1 MSQPLPPTP
10 NLAPR
15 GQSSHRNPLVIAA
28 GIGSTILAL
37 ALVYL
42 LQHNADTNVMG
53 WYGDYVFP
61 IGAILV
67 GLVASSGYVLAA
79 WLSGLKI
86 RRGLLVAIVLLQI
99 GAYFAAQY
107 TEFAVRGPLVDAA
120 GHAVSFP
127 RYFHVM
133 TVNTA
138 WKDDQGKMGKPLGGL
153 GYALRFGELAGF
165 ILGTLV
171 SPVLLHAKPYCDACE
186 RYMQSKSLALLP
198 ASNTKAG
205 HLFGKAAINRTA
217 QEVLEAGMTDV
228 AELVSLAAAADSPA
242 FAAKL
247 TLLAPQRGQAKKLSR
262 RIDVRLV
269 SCARCAA
276 GRLEIQSTQV
286 KGRQVTNTKMG
297 QAELTPQFICDLRQ
311 QGRQ

>member
-1 MSQPLPPTP
+1 MISNPEP
-10 NLAPR
+10 NDGVILHDSK
-15 GQSSHRNPLVIAA
+15 SSVIGGNPGGPNRA
-28 GIGSTILAL
+28 
-37 ALVYL
+37 YL
-42 LQHNADTNVMG
+42 LELDGGVTR
-53 WYGDYVFP
+53 
-61 IGAILV
+61 
-67 GLVASSGYVLAA
+67 VLEP
-79 WLSGLKI
+79 
-86 RRGLLVAIVLLQI
+86 Q
-99 GAYFAAQY
+99 
-107 TEFAVRGPLVDAA
+107 
-120 GHAVSFP
+120 
-127 RYFHVM
+127 
-133 TVNTA
+133 
-138 WKDDQGKMGKPLGGL
+138 
-153 GYALRFGELAGF
+153 
-165 ILGTLV
+165 LV
-171 SPVLLHAKPYCDACE
+171 SPVLLRAKPYCDACE

-297 QAELTPQFICDLRQ
+297 QAELTRQFISDLRQ
-311 QGRQ
+311 QRTA